1 MAHEPDPEYKAIL
14 VKNETS
20 NSAIFLFVYATLD
33 PICWLSLN
41 KQTIEPGKQYF
52 YRDRDAFK
60 YEIRIKK
67 KEPKKAK
74 RTIVLPVQMW
84 TEDKLISVKDG
95 TDDNGIAHEEKLSK
109 YPEERQIAIRRK
121 NLEDETSWEY
131 GRDLYGILK
140 LNMKEVRKKKK
151 EEQDEMIKKAYR
163 KQMLLFHPDRNPEL
177 ADSHICQEI
186 TMAYSI
192 LGDPKKRALYHDLTD
207 YSGGWLSKS
216 RWKAIFTPEAHG
228 SNEKWKRIGLF
239 VFSAALVAGG
249 IAISICTAGLGIP
262 AFFCGN
268 AAAGALIGGAI
279 QGAFRVASYDS
290 IENGVKVKKYAQ
302 SFAIGAALGAAAGGA
317 CAGITSAILGIENT
331 VAAIA
336 EAGAGELVGSGAATG
351 SVNGFLSSVS
361 SDIDSIVVDG
371 ESKSLA
377 DVATHALR
385 GAAIGSTIGIIFS
398 GAAKVEAK
406 FKELGKTKSET
417 IKQNM
422 LGMADCAEHLAT
434 PTVLNIIARY
444 LLIVCCYS
452 VRTSNGW
459 CQCR

>member
-1 MAHEPDPEYKAIL
+1 MAREPDPEYKAIL
-14 VKNETS
+14 VKNDTS
-20 NSAIFLFVYATLD
+20 NSMVFLFVYAALD
-33 PICWLSLN
+33 PICWLSLT
-41 KQTIEPGKQYF
+41 KQSIEPGKQYF

-60 YEIRIKK
+60 YELRIQK

-74 RTIVLPVQMW
+74 RKTVLPVQMW
-84 TEDKLISVKDG
+84 IEDKLISVKDG
-95 TDDNGIAHEEKLSK
+95 TDDNGIPHEEKLSK

-163 KQMLLFHPDRNPEL
+163 KQMLLFHPDRNPDL

-192 LGDPKKRALYHDLTD
+192 LGDPEKRALYHDLTD

-228 SNEKWKRIGLF
+228 SNEKWKRIGLL

-249 IAISICTAGLGIP
+249 IAISITTAGLGTL
-262 AFFCGN
+262 AFFSGSI
-268 AAAGALIGGAI
+268 AAGALFGGGV
-279 QGAFRVASYDS
+279 QGAFRVVSYDS

-302 SFAIGAALGAAAGGA
+302 SVAIGAALGAAAGGA
-317 CAGITSAILGIENT
+317 CAGVTSAILGIQNT

-371 ESKSLA
+371 ESKSFA
-377 DVATHALR
+377 HVTINALKS
-385 GAAIGSTIGIIFS
+385 AAVGSGIGILCA
-398 GAAKVEAK
+398 GVAKPEAKVRGGSR
-406 FKELGKTKSET
+406 LKSER
-417 IKQNM
+417 
-422 LGMADCAEHLAT
+422 
-434 PTVLNIIARY
+434 IILEY
-444 LLIVCCYS
+444 V
-452 VRTSNGW
+452 T
-459 CQCR
+459 